1 MHHLNLI
8 KSVGVATIVVGGT
21 LGVSA
26 YMQSGGYNLYSQIIM
41 TIVISASR
49 RVRSQSVKQ
58 L

>member
-26 YMQSGGYNLYSQIIM
+26 YMQSGGK
-41 TIVISASR
+41 TFT
-49 RVRSQSVKQ
+49 VK
-58 L
+58 